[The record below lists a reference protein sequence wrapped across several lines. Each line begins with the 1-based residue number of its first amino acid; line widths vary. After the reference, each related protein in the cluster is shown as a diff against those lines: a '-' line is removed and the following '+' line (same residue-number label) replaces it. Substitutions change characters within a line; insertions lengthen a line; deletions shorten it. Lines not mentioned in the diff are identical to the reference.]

1 MLLGASP
8 LAAAVTNDGALFYRS
23 CKAKTCQHVDVC
35 VCHSIIIAHNGQTHP
50 FGSKFQH
57 NLHVWTVHI
66 SVICMTYCWGCNQVM
81 MSTTGAIIRLYL
93 LAHRNVLLRELDGG
107 FGPGQIDSCSGQFH
121 PVILCA
127 VRAGNTQKVVAA
139 KEERN
144 HQFLPHLPIPL
155 PLTPSTTFGNSRGR
169 FCTPQI
175 GVWHA
180 KVSGNGMGKG

>member
-1 MLLGASP
+1 M
-8 LAAAVTNDGALFYRS
+8 
-23 CKAKTCQHVDVC
+23 C

-57 NLHVWTVHI
+57 NLHVWTVQI

-127 VRAGNTQKVVAA
+127 VRAGNTQKSGCSKRGAQSSIPPSFA
-139 KEERN
+139 NSIAPDALNDIWQLPWALLHPANWRLARKGQWEWHGERVMPMSS
-144 HQFLPHLPIPL
+144 L
-155 PLTPSTTFGNSRGR
+155 
-169 FCTPQI
+169 
-175 GVWHA
+175 
-180 KVSGNGMGKG
+180 NGLGEANTNN